1 MGGWVML
8 PGVRRALGVFAVV
21 ISTVLTG
28 VTGTSHAATTVS
40 GTPATAHAIHRHA
53 ARTAPKRPA
62 AGDRKL
68 RAAVAATVIARS
80 ALPDTCSGTLQADT
94 VYPCSNIALNATD
107 QFTITVPSS
116 PNLLF
121 VELVPAASSGY
132 LYA

>member
-1 MGGWVML
+1 ML

-53 ARTAPKRPA
+53 ARTTPKRPA

-68 RAAVAATVIARS
+68 RAAVAATVIARR
-80 ALPDTCSGTLQADT
+80 ALAHTSSWTLQADT
-94 VYPCSNIALNATD
+94 LHPWFHIALNRPD
-107 QFTITVPSS
+107 PV
-116 PNLLF
+116 
-121 VELVPAASSGY
+121 
-132 LYA
+132 